1 VSAWDFKS
9 YGPDYVGAVGSIP
22 THFRQFS
29 QSGTAMSRT
38 RKLKPFRASK
48 EVKRRARILIGAP
61 PPVRRE
67 ESPKRK
73 PPKHKKRELLQDV
86 G

>member
-1 VSAWDFKS
+1 
-9 YGPDYVGAVGSIP
+9 
-22 THFRQFS
+22 
-29 QSGTAMSRT
+29 MSRT

-73 PPKHKKRELLQDV
+73 PPKHKKRELSQDV
-86 G
+86 E